1 MKGVKF
7 SIVYMRDIHI
17 FMQGFIMPDDL
28 SYSTV
33 FKQLFEEIPMS
44 EDVYVEIH
52 HLVLMDN
59 RTPLRDALEHEL
71 KKIRS
76 NFQNILDDG
85 RIYLEEI
92 VEVDIPAEEDV
103 YIVEG

>member
-17 FMQGFIMPDDL
+17 FMQGFIMPEDL
-28 SYSTV
+28 EYSTV
-33 FKQLFEEIPMS
+33 FKSLFEQIPVT
-44 EDVYVEIH
+44 EEVYVEIH

-59 RTPLRDALEHEL
+59 RTPLRDAEEIEL

-76 NFQNILDDG
+76 NFNNILDEG

-92 VEVDIPAEEDV
+92 LEVDIPAEEEV
-103 YIVEG
+103 YLVEG